1 MAVNHLCQW
10 QYLRFQLSHPSA
22 PACRYLSPSRSK
34 SSTSSTAKVNC
45 SAAPSS
51 SPMDSHNEGR
61 KKFMEFPYASG
72 PVRQLMVDLVS
83 TVENTLDSQLLPCTL
98 PPDVQYYENQNG
110 TAQASLQIRS
120 GLKSSLIDFILG
132 SWVHSELPTGAA
144 LNITSLSAYLNS
156 STDAP
161 NLLIELIQ
169 SSPSSLVLILDLSP
183 RKDLV
188 LHPDYLQTFYES
200 TRLDEYRQ
208 MLEKVPEVRPYF
220 SSSLYLRCVISPS
233 AIMVRVDTETETGAG
248 ESTRLDYIITNHV
261 HPVAKQVIGIWL
273 NQCACGG
280 RHVGESD
287 KAYLEKRDGL
297 IKNKTIEIDLGSSF
311 PRLFGPQ
318 VASRVLGE
326 IQKVF
331 TA

>member
-1 MAVNHLCQW
+1 MIQNLLGTSVTFKFEAYMVFNNLMIMDACQ
-10 QYLRFQLSHPSA
+10 
-22 PACRYLSPSRSK
+22 
-34 SSTSSTAKVNC
+34 
-45 SAAPSS
+45 
-51 SPMDSHNEGR
+51 
-61 KKFMEFPYASG
+61 
-72 PVRQLMVDLVS
+72 
-83 TVENTLDSQLLPCTL
+83 
-98 PPDVQYYENQNG
+98 
-110 TAQASLQIRS
+110 
-120 GLKSSLIDFILG
+120 IDFILG

-188 LHPDYLQTFYES
+188 LHPDYLHTFYES

-220 SSSLYLRCVISPS
+220 SSSLYLRCVVSPS